1 MIPEES
7 VVSKIEELMET
18 LDIVKRY
25 NAFASSLKKFALFIV
40 GSMTAFV
47 ILTEVFEFLNLRLV
61 LDKPVFFIIAILLF
75 LIPVT
80 GVLAGVLFVK
90 RRVNSVP
97 VGEWR
102 EELSQGF
109 PSALKMLLELD
120 WEKTFDEISMG
131 KISYALY
138 ALLKTAG
145 YWLVTFFALNF
156 LANTIIF
163 LILQRPE
170 FFGALPQSGA
180 LALLIVLLILG
191 NDLLRRYKELLALDM
206 LLMELRWFSFEF
218 RRAEFET

>member
-1 MIPEES
+1 MITEDS
-7 VVSKIEELMET
+7 VVSKIEELMEA

-40 GSMTAFV
+40 SSMTVFV
-47 ILTEVFEFLNLRLV
+47 ILAGVFEFLDLRLV
-61 LDKPVFFIIAILLF
+61 LDKPVFFVITILLF

-90 RRVNSVP
+90 RRVNAVP
-97 VGEWR
+97 VGAWR

-109 PSALKMLLELD
+109 PSALEMLLELD

-138 ALLKTAG
+138 AILKTAG

-163 LILQRPE
+163 LVLQRPE
-170 FFGALPQSGA
+170 FFGALAQSGA
-180 LALLIVLLILG
+180 LALLIVFLILG

-218 RRAEFET
+218 RRAGFET